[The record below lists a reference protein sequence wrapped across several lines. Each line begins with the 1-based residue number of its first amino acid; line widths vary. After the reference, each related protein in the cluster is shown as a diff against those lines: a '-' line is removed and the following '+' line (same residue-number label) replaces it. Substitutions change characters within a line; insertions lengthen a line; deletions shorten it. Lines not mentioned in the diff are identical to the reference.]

1 MLDAGDQISKI
12 IDVNVTKLRHWYKLI
27 EIETITFS
35 HRRDD
40 CGRKGRYERYNC
52 TQLNVLLYLKTLT
65 DRQVIS
71 NSIKIYVWTSVLNDF
86 NECTE
91 KFQRI
96 LIWCIMLFQS
106 FSFSFVLI
114 AKYFFTKAQR
124 SKKGFTEPWY
134 NSNLH

>member
-12 IDVNVTKLRHWYKLI
+12 IDVNVTKLQHWYKLI

-52 TQLNVLLYLKTLT
+52 TQSNVLLYLKTLT

-106 FSFSFVLI
+106 FSHRKI
-114 AKYFFTKAQR
+114 YFFFQKAQR
-124 SKKGFTEPWY
+124 SNIGFIELWS